1 MTLPTAYMAP
11 KEWYKAY
18 LIAPEE
24 VEIEGLESFEKQTCR
39 NRAIIRDRCQ
49 VDLRVQT
56 AIQVDLRVQT
66 AARLTSEYRPIML
79 TVPVK
84 KVEHKQLTRDIE
96 ISYQSH
102 WQHQHWI
109 SLVSTYKNT
118 PYFDYYEEFFK
129 PFYEKEYRFLW
140 DLNSEI
146 HETIMALM
154 RNERPSAVSR
164 VRPVS
169 AFSYRCTADWR
180 GEELNRFFGDG
191 KSILDEL
198 FEYGPETTDHLR

>member
-1 MTLPTAYMAP
+1 MVLPIAYMAP

-39 NRAIIRDRCQ
+39 NRAIIGNG
-49 VDLRVQT
+49 
-56 AIQVDLRVQT
+56 
-66 AARLTSEYRPIML
+66 IML

-118 PYFDYYEEFFK
+118 PFFDYYEEFFK

-146 HETIMALM
+146 HETIMMLLN
-154 RNERPSAVSR
+154 NERPGLGESR
-164 VRPVS
+164 F
-169 AFSYRCTADWR
+169 AYRCTADWG
-180 GEELNRFFGDG
+180 GEELNRFFGEG
-191 KSILDEL
+191 KSVLEVL
-198 FEYGPETTDHLR
+198 FEYGPESIGKIVN